1 MTRMTGFRVYGAAA
15 GGGGGS
21 VTYNQHTIADE
32 YVGPTSYPT
41 GGFVID
47 LTKTFST
54 INFFDTPIVKK
65 GSRGTLPAVRYEI
78 TRNSPAA
85 GKVTVK
91 IVRKRYDRT
100 STVGNVSGQP
110 SGVTVATSSGQ
121 TVTSESSHTHSID
134 HDHGSFASATGTPG
148 TGGVV
153 LLGLTAQNNTT
164 HTHTLDLPNLTGTS
178 GAGTSHN
185 HTDDSIYQH
194 QHSLTQTSTVYASS
208 ELPNATDL
216 SGTTWYI
223 CANGVK
229 V

>member
-1 MTRMTGFRVYGAAA
+1 MSRMTGFRTYGAAA

-32 YVGPTSYPT
+32 YIGPTSYPT

-47 LTKTFST
+47 LTKTFSS
-54 INFFDTPIVKK
+54 INFFDNPVVKK
-65 GSRGTLPAVRYEI
+65 GSRGSLPAVRYEI
-78 TRNSPAA
+78 TRNSPTA

-110 SGVTVATSSGQ
+110 VGVTVQASSG
-121 TVTSESSHTHSID
+121 VASSSESSHTHSID
-134 HDHGSFASATGTPG
+134 HDHAAFTSGAASTGAG
-148 TGGVV
+148 QV
-153 LLGLTAQNNTT
+153 LLDVLGPSLST
-164 HTHTLDLPNLTGTS
+164 HTHTLNLANLTGTS

-185 HTDDSIYQH
+185 HTDNSIYEH
-194 QHSLTQTSTVYASS
+194 THNITQTSTSYASS
-208 ELPNATDL
+208 ELPNATNI
-216 SGTTWYI
+216 STTIFYI
-223 CANGVK
+223 CAHGVK